1 MNKRRDFIK
10 TVTLITAG
18 VAIRGTALGFNTDG
32 LEKISLVFDPKDTV
46 ANAQSAQWALEQ
58 LKEALKT
65 HGVKSAV
72 YAKLKDA
79 PVNDLC
85 VLVSGSRNKAAL
97 DLLKKRSLTIPE
109 TPEALGLVRGE
120 MDGRSV
126 LLACGHDSRG
136 LVYALLELADRI
148 NYGIKPAEALKITKP
163 IIEKPALKVRSI
175 YRAFT
180 SEIEDK
186 SWYNNREFWKS
197 YLTELANQRIN
208 RFSLSLGMGYNS
220 PAGCVD
226 SYLFFAYPFLVNVPG
241 YNVRAVGLPD
251 EERDRNLEM
260 LKFISSETAARGIE
274 FCLALWSNGCN
285 FPKNVNYPVT
295 GLEAKDHAFYCR
307 DAVAI
312 ILKTCPAISGI
323 TYRVHSESGIPDGTK
338 DFWDILF
345 QANQKAGRTV
355 WIDMHGKELTQ
366 DQLNWGLN
374 SGMPISASPKYVGEH
389 MGLGYHPADIRR
401 REKGNVQA
409 YVEPASGVYLPTRQF
424 TRSGYAD
431 FLPEDREWDVLH
443 RMWPGTGMLL
453 LGGDPALAAGYGRN
467 TNVFGS
473 LGVERHDPLSFKGRK
488 GSGHPGGRCAYADK
502 SLEPELDFQKFL
514 YTYRVWGRLIY
525 NPDTDPDVWLRFLRS
540 KFGKAAKPLE
550 IALANS
556 SRVAHLITTAH
567 GAATD
572 NTIYKPEF
580 YTNQPIVKESKES
593 IFKDNPAPFVFG
605 NVSPHDSQLFSKMN
619 DYAASLLSGEMEAK
633 YSPLQVAQWLDDMA
647 DTAYKNLGI
656 AASLIAD
663 KNDVEYRR
671 FYHDIKIQSGTAKFF
686 ADKMRAAVLWHVYLA
701 SDDTAALVEAIAHY
715 TTARDA
721 WAKMAEEAKPVY
733 VQDITFGTGRVE
745 RGHWADRVPAMD
757 ADIADMK
764 AELANANGKKSNN
777 SEGVRKAINIVKT
790 RPQLAK
796 VDCHHIPVRNFK
808 AGDSIKI
815 DMKLTAEAKGVNLYY
830 RHANQAIDWQVI
842 KMGKQVDQY
851 QAVIPAEYT
860 KTRYPM
866 TYYFAIDAGKD
877 GSAIYPGLGENLN
890 GMPYYVVR
898 QNELFK
904 KTARKV
910 G

>member
-10 TVTLITAG
+10 TVSLITAG
-18 VAIRGTALGFNTDG
+18 VAIGGPVFSFDNEG
-32 LEKISLVFDPKDTV
+32 LKKVSLVFDPNDPV

-58 LKEALKT
+58 LKEALKVQ
-65 HGVKSAV
+65 GIKSAV

-85 VLVSGSRNKAAL
+85 VLVSGSKSKMAR
-97 DLLKKRSLTIPE
+97 DLMGKRSVAVSE
-109 TPEALGLVRGE
+109 TPEALGLVRGVI
-120 MDGRSV
+120 DGRSV

-136 LVYALLELADRI
+136 LVYALLELADRM
-148 NYGIKPAEALKITKP
+148 NCGIKPVEALKLPRP

-186 SWYNNREFWKS
+186 GWYNNREFWKA
-197 YLTELANQRIN
+197 YLTELAKQRIN

-220 PAGCVD
+220 PDGCID
-226 SYLFFAYPFLVNVPG
+226 SYFFFAYPFLVDVPG
-241 YNVRAVGLPD
+241 YKVRAVGLPD
-251 EERDRNLEM
+251 EERDHNLEM
-260 LKFISSETAARGIE
+260 LKFIGNETTARGME
-274 FCLALWSNGCN
+274 FCLALWSHGCN
-285 FPKNVNYPVT
+285 FPKNVNYPIQ
-295 GLEAKDHAFYCR
+295 GLEVKDHAFYCR
-307 DAVAI
+307 DGLSVL
-312 ILKTCPAISGI
+312 LKACPSISGI

-338 DFWDILF
+338 NFWDILF
-345 QANQKAGRTV
+345 QAHQKAGRTV

-366 DQLNWGLN
+366 DQLTWGLN
-374 SGMPISASPKYVGEH
+374 SGMPVSASPKYVGEH
-389 MGLGYHPADIRR
+389 MGLAYHPADIRR
-401 REKGNVQA
+401 REKGNVKA
-409 YVEPASGVYLPTRQF
+409 YIEPASGVYVPGRQF

-431 FLPEDREWDVLH
+431 FVPEDRPWDVLH
-443 RMWPGTGMLL
+443 RIWPGTNMLL

-467 TNVFGS
+467 TDVFGS
-473 LGVERHDPLSFKGRK
+473 LGVERLDPLSFKGRK

-514 YTYRVWGRLIY
+514 YTYRVWGRLLY
-525 NPDTDPDVWLRFLRS
+525 NPDTDPDVWLRFLRN

-580 YTNQPIVKESKES
+580 YTNQPIVKESKDS
-593 IFKDNPAPFVFG
+593 IFRDNPAPFVFG
-605 NVSPHDSQLFSKMN
+605 NVSPHDPQLFSKMN
-619 DYAASLLSGEMEAK
+619 DFAALLLAGETDAK
-633 YSPLQVAQWLDDMA
+633 YSPLQVARWLDDMA
-647 DTAYKNLGI
+647 DTAYQNLGI

-663 KNDVEYRR
+663 KNDVEFRR
-671 FYHDIKIQSGTAKFF
+671 FYHDIRIQSGTAKFF

-701 SDDTAALVEAIAHY
+701 SDDTTALVEAIAHY

-733 VQDITFGTGRVE
+733 MQDITFGTGKVE

-764 AELANANGKKSNN
+764 EALANDGGKKSNN
-777 SEGVRKAINIVKT
+777 SEGVRKAINTVKT
-790 RPQLAK
+790 RAQLAK
-796 VDCHHIPVRNFK
+796 VDCHHTPVRKFK
-808 AGDSIKI
+808 AGEPIRI
-815 DMKLTAEAKGVNLYY
+815 ELKLAGQAKGVDLYY
-830 RHANQAIDWQVI
+830 RHANQAIDWQVMP
-842 KMGKQVDQY
+842 MGKAGDQY
-851 QAVIPAEYT
+851 QAVISAEYT
-860 KTRYPM
+860 KTRFPM
-866 TYYFAIDAGKD
+866 TYYFAVNTGKE
-877 GSAIYPGLGENLN
+877 GIAIYPGLDENLAS
-890 GMPYYVVR
+890 MPYFVVR
-898 QNELFK
+898 QTIK
-904 KTARKV
+904 K